1 MKKLLKA
8 GMAALLIC
16 SMGAC
21 TKKEEPAPETAEPEV
36 QEETVEPELAG
47 EATGAWEVYKDAFG
61 KNLTDD
67 DKAHFE
73 AAMEGLTGV
82 GYTPVAVLARQVVS
96 GENTAYLALGTTV
109 TETPV
114 TDFYVVVVYNNLQG
128 GSEILSIKKID
139 LTDIKVTEEAPA
151 ADLLGGWTVQGSG
164 RPGSLT
170 AESEAALMTALANF
184 TGMQIM
190 PVSLLGTQVVS
201 GLNFRYLMTGA
212 PITGNEEE
220 AEKVYLAEV
229 YMDKDGKAEMTALQ
243 PLDLLY
249 YVTPEE

>member
-21 TKKEEPAPETAEPEV
+21 TKKEEPAPETADPV
-36 QEETVEPELAG
+36 QEETAEPELAG
-47 EATGAWEVYKDAFG
+47 EAVGAWEVYKDAFG

-67 DKAHFE
+67 DTAHFE

-170 AESEAALMTALANF
+170 EESEAALMTALANF

-201 GLNFRYLMTGA
+201 GMNFRYLMTGA
-212 PITGNEEE
+212 PITGNEAE

-229 YMDKDGKAEMTALQ
+229 YMEDRKS
-243 PLDLLY
+243 
-249 YVTPEE
+249 VV

>member
-1 MKKLLKA
+1 MKKLLRA

-16 SMGAC
+16 AMGAC

-36 QEETVEPELAG
+36 QEETAEPELSE
-47 EATGAWEVYKDAFG
+47 EAVGAWEVYADAFG

-128 GSEILSIKKID
+128 GSEILSIKKI
-139 LTDIKVTEEAPA
+139 
-151 ADLLGGWTVQGSG
+151 
-164 RPGSLT
+164 
-170 AESEAALMTALANF
+170 
-184 TGMQIM
+184 
-190 PVSLLGTQVVS
+190 
-201 GLNFRYLMTGA
+201 
-212 PITGNEEE
+212 
-220 AEKVYLAEV
+220 
-229 YMDKDGKAEMTALQ
+229 
-243 PLDLLY
+243 
-249 YVTPEE
+249 